1 MELLLTDKSRAWNR
15 ISINE
20 KGQIL
25 KTEPERAETL
35 NCFFSNIVKNL
46 NISRYNEFDSVTKN
60 IADPTT
66 KAILEYEDHTSMQY
80 RVI

>member
-1 MELLLTDKSRAWNR
+1 MELLLSDKSRVWNR

-20 KGQIL
+20 KVQIL

-60 IADPTT
+60 IADPTL
-66 KAILEYEDHTSMQY
+66 KAILKYEDHTSMQY
-80 RVI
+80 GVI

>member
-1 MELLLTDKSRAWNR
+1 MELLLSDKSRAWNR

-60 IADPTT
+60 IADPTI

>member
-1 MELLLTDKSRAWNR
+1 MELLLSDKSRVWNR

-20 KGQIL
+20 KVEIL

>member
-60 IADPTT
+60 IADPTL
-66 KAILEYEDHTSMQY
+66 KAILKYKDHRSMQY